1 MAGQSW
7 TEALITSFQN
17 IWLNIVNF
25 VPTLIGALILLVVGL
40 IVAWACR
47 IVIERVVG
55 FLKIDALLKKIGLAP
70 LFERANLQIN
80 SGRFF
85 GLLIYWF
92 VVIVFI
98 LAITDILGLYGVSLF
113 LREAVSYLPNI
124 IVATLIMLA
133 TLVLAN
139 FLRSVVR
146 SSVAS
151 AKLHNPKFLGS
162 LTWWVI
168 VVFGLLA
175 ALMQVGIAGVIL
187 NTIVTGVIAALAL
200 ATGLAFGLGGKDY
213 AAHLI
218 EKFREQIEEK

>member
-1 MAGQSW
+1 MVAQSW
-7 TEALITSFQN
+7 VEILITSLQN
-17 IWLNIVNF
+17 AWANVIAFL
-25 VPTLIGALILLVVGL
+25 PTLIGALILLIVGL
-40 IVAWACR
+40 IIAWVCR
-47 IVIERVVG
+47 IIIERIISAIRLDV
-55 FLKIDALLKKIGLAP
+55 LLKKIGVTP
-70 LFERANLQIN
+70 FFERAGLQVN
-80 SGRFF
+80 SAKFF

-92 VVIVFI
+92 FVIVLV
-98 LAITDILGLYGVSLF
+98 LAISDILGLYGVSLF
-113 LREAVSYLPNI
+113 LREVVSYLPNV
-124 IVATLIMLA
+124 IVAVLIMLA
-133 TLVLAN
+133 ALVLAN

-146 SSVAS
+146 ASVAS

-162 LTWWVI
+162 LTWWV
-168 VVFGLLA
+168 VVIFGLLA